1 MLILRVRGN
10 PRHSLRCSDSYG
22 EMKTI
27 VICGAT
33 ATGKSDLAVSL
44 AKEIGAEI
52 VNADSMQIYKGMD
65 IGTAKLSPDER
76 DGISHHLLDV
86 LHVGQ
91 DATVAWY
98 QDLARAAVTDIHSR
112 GKDAIIVGGTGL
124 YIKSILDDLNF
135 PDTDAAI
142 RQKLTEEAKEF
153 GIVQLFQRLEQ
164 LDPAAAAAID
174 RQNERRVI
182 RALEV
187 IEITGQPFTA
197 NLPRA
202 DSSLYPDAL
211 QFGLVMDRAE
221 LGVRVEARVDQ
232 MWQKGFVA
240 EVDRLIEEGITR
252 ATTARR
258 ALGYAQ
264 IIAMRNGEI
273 TEDVAIEET
282 KRATRQYVRRQE
294 TWFSRDARIN
304 WISPVQPR
312 LETVLNKINS
322 PSS

>member
-1 MLILRVRGN
+1 
-10 PRHSLRCSDSYG
+10 
-22 EMKTI
+22 MKTI

-44 AKEIGAEI
+44 AQEIGAEVI
-52 VNADSMQIYKGMD
+52 NADSMQIYKGMD
-65 IGTAKLSPDER
+65 IGTAKLSVAER
-76 DGISHHLLDV
+76 GGIEHHMLDV
-86 LHVGQ
+86 LDVTQ
-91 DATVAWY
+91 DSTVAWY
-98 QDLARAAVTDIHSR
+98 QNLAREAVNEIHSR
-112 GKDAIIVGGTGL
+112 GKHAIIVGGTGL

-135 PDTDAAI
+135 PDTDAVV
-142 RQKLTEEAKEF
+142 RQRLTEEAKEF
-153 GIVQLFQRLEQ
+153 GIVQLFQRLEA
-164 LDPAAAAAID
+164 LDPVAAAAID
-174 RQNERRVI
+174 KQNERRVI

-197 NLPRA
+197 NLPREN
-202 DSSLYPDAL
+202 SSLYPDAI

-221 LGVRVEARVDQ
+221 LGARVEARVDR
-232 MWQKGFVA
+232 MWETGFVA
-240 EVDRLIEEGITR
+240 EVDRLIDQGITS

-273 TEDVAIEET
+273 TETLAIEET

-294 TWFSRDARIN
+294 TWFSRDSRIN

-312 LETVLNKINS
+312 LETVLKKINS
-322 PSS
+322 SAS

>member
-1 MLILRVRGN
+1 
-10 PRHSLRCSDSYG
+10 
-22 EMKTI
+22 MKTI

-44 AKEIGAEI
+44 AQEIGGEI
-52 VNADSMQIYKGMD
+52 INADSMQIYKGMD
-65 IGTAKLSPDER
+65 IGTAKLTESER
-76 DGISHHLLDV
+76 VGIAHHLLDV
-86 LHVGQ
+86 LEVSE

-98 QDLARAAVTDIHSR
+98 QGLARAAVTEIHNR
-112 GKDAIIVGGTGL
+112 GKHAIIVGGTGL

-135 PDTDAAI
+135 PDTDAAV

-153 GIVQLFQRLEQ
+153 GIVQLFQRLEL

-187 IEITGQPFTA
+187 IEITGKPFTA
-197 NLPRA
+197 NLPRE

-211 QFGLVMDRAE
+211 QFGLVMDRE
-221 LGVRVEARVDQ
+221 KLGERVEARVDQ
-232 MWQKGFVA
+232 MWQMGFVA
-240 EVDRLIEEGITR
+240 EVDRLIADGILE

-322 PSS
+322 ATS